1 MTKKT
6 IILVLIIL
14 LVINTIFWL
23 YMGISTYSCVS
34 AAGGKYYKYLDEPKI
49 RDSFGGSMIITF
61 KDAYPHASFI
71 ILAITDAVLIAI
83 YFMTIPLYKKEGK
96 KLKKLEN

>member
-6 IILVLIIL
+6 IILVLIFL

-23 YMGISTYSCVS
+23 YMGIRVYRYIRVCTI
-34 AAGGKYYKYLDEPKI
+34 GGKNWYIEYSKI
-49 RDSFGGSMIITF
+49 KESFGGSMILTF
-61 KDAYPHASFI
+61 EDTYPHTPFI

-83 YFMTIPLYKKEGK
+83 SFMIILLYKNK
-96 KLKKLEN
+96 